1 MRPAGVAFAL
11 LAVACSTRGPE
22 SAGGATGTAGAKMIV
37 AAMRAAEVVRAPWRC
52 ARLRSDTTPPATP
65 DVFDAGGRR
74 WTVDGPTLTVEPAGD
89 GVRLGLVA
97 DARGDSDAAVAALT
111 RLGTPFTEARVD
123 VVVAV
128 GGMGASEDELVHTLE
143 PLGRGGWPVIAIPGD
158 RESWPALRRAVA
170 RLRGRGAPVVDGAQ
184 VRFIEA
190 GGVVMAT
197 LPGMPFRERLA
208 AGDDGCRHD
217 EADVGAVLAALAAR
231 SPDGKAGR
239 RPRVLLSPRA
249 PRTAGDGSDLAQ
261 GGVHAGDVGLAR
273 ALAEVAVDLV
283 VHGQV
288 AERPLVPGRAPRG
301 PVVLAAG
308 AVDPAPRFDDR
319 GMRLPAQAAV
329 VAVDRR
335 GGIAWRAVPVVP

>member
-1 MRPAGVAFAL
+1 VNRAGVALAL
-11 LAVACSTRGPE
+11 VLAACSTRSPE
-22 SAGGATGTAGAKMIV
+22 SAGGVSGTAAAKAVI
-37 AAMRAAEVVRAPWRC
+37 AAMRAAESVRAPWRC
-52 ARLRSDTTPPATP
+52 ARLRSDPAPPAAP
-65 DVFDAGGRR
+65 DAFDAGGRR
-74 WTVDGPTLTVEPAGD
+74 WTIAGAALTAEPAGD
-89 GVRLGLVA
+89 GVRLGVVA

-111 RLGTPFTEARVD
+111 RLGTPFADGKVEL
-123 VVVAV
+123 VVAV
-128 GGMGASEDELVHTLE
+128 GGMGASEDELVRTLE
-143 PLGRGGWPVIAIPGD
+143 PLGRGAWPVVAIPGD

-170 RLRGRGAPVVDGAQ
+170 RLRGAGAPVVDGAR
-184 VRFIEA
+184 VRFVEV

-249 PRTAGDGSDLAQ
+249 PRTTGDGSDLAL
-261 GGVHAGDVGLAR
+261 GGVHAGDVGLAK
-273 ALAEVAVDLV
+273 ALAEVPVDLV

-288 AERPLVPGRAPRG
+288 AERPLAPGRAPRG

-319 GMRLPAQAAV
+319 GMRLPAQAAI
-329 VAVDRR
+329 VAIDRR
-335 GGIAWRAVPVVP
+335 GGLAWRPVAVVP